1 MLLMSNL
8 LWLPGAIHDIH
19 ETQSELQRVAVRGV
33 RDQIHLFLQ
42 DKEEAL
48 KSQAKLFRPPLL
60 IQDKEG
66 LRTLTNRFFQREPAF
81 IEIGILDAQG
91 KERLKVSRVLA
102 ITDQELGDGSASAL
116 FQAGMRRQLYWGPVM
131 TTETSEPWVTLAL
144 PLEGTG
150 TTIAG
155 VIYGIVN
162 LKSLWEVTAE
172 FRLSHEGRAYV
183 VDRSGQLIA
192 ADDPNLVLK
201 RLSFAD
207 RPLIQHL
214 LQHPS
219 AQDLEFVQGDY
230 INEHGVRV
238 LATGLHLP
246 VGQWSAVVE
255 QPQAILY
262 APIAQKL
269 WFTLCI
275 SAIGLVICMGISRIL
290 SQRFTK
296 PIVRLREGVIQL
308 GSGHLTHQVT
318 VETDDEIG
326 DLARQFNQMAERLRA
341 SHEALERQIAEKAS
355 DLAAL
360 YALTSPLSHTS
371 ELQQVLDNAVIRI
384 MEVMRA
390 QAGVIELFDAE
401 QEKVRL
407 SASRGFSDMCLD
419 ELHAVWRDGITSG
432 ALLKTGEPV
441 IAEELLH
448 DARFPLGRL
457 RQEGFCSVVHIP
469 LRTPQ
474 KLLGMLGLACREPG
488 QFSLRQRDLFL
499 SMAHQV
505 AVAISNARLYAAEA
519 TARLEAEAAT
529 RAKSEFLANM
539 SHEIRTPMNGILGM
553 TELALETALTPEQ
566 QEYLTIVKASA
577 DSLLNILNDILDFSK
592 IEAGKL
598 LLDPAPFALREHL
611 GTTMKTLALRAH
623 QKGLELAYAVHP
635 DVPDIVYGDAGRL
648 RQILVNLVGNAIKF
662 TEQGEVVVDIQPV
675 AAPPAVTSEGQ
686 EIATLRFAVR
696 DTGIGIPLDKQQRIL
711 EPFVQAD
718 GSTTR
723 TYGGTGLGLAISK
736 RLVELMDGQFWIA
749 SAVGRGSTFSF
760 TISLPVWPVSETAA
774 QNVSELAVRSLPV
787 LVVDDNATNR
797 RILQE
802 MLSRWQM
809 RPTLVE
815 SGQQAL
821 ARLTQARAQGQP
833 FALVLLDAH
842 MPEMDGFTVAT
853 HIQQDQTLAG
863 TTILMLSSTDL
874 SSDAARCREVGIA
887 QYLMKPIT
895 QAELWD
901 AILMALGSATH
912 MHAVQPTIALP
923 VEQAHRQSLRILL
936 AEDNRVNQQ
945 VVLRMLEKQGHT
957 VVVVGD
963 GQAAL
968 TALAQTPFD
977 LVLMDI
983 QMPVLD
989 GLAATAA
996 IRAQEQTQG
1005 THVPIIAMTA
1015 HAMRGDRERCLAAG
1029 MDGYVTKPLKAADLA
1044 AAIAQLQPTAAPPP
1058 TPASTP
1064 PVDVSAALRSVE
1076 GDQGL
1081 LEDLFVAFQ
1090 QDYPKQLAEIEDA
1103 LGTGDATRTAQIA
1116 HSLKGAVG
1124 YFGTQRASA
1133 LAAHLEALGRRA
1145 ELEGAAAVVQE
1156 LEQELARISAFVAE
1170 TGWVERVCTPSPRGR
1185 G

>member
-1 MLLMSNL
+1 MLLAINL
-8 LWLPGAIHDIH
+8 LWLPWTICDIR
-19 ETQSELQRVAVRGV
+19 EAQSELQQVAVRGV

-48 KSQAKLFRPPLL
+48 KHQAKLFRPLL
-60 IQDKEG
+60 MMQDKEG
-66 LRTLTNRFFQREPAF
+66 LRLLTHRFFQREPAF
-81 IEIGILDAQG
+81 VEIGILDAQG

-102 ITDQELGDGSASAL
+102 ITDQELGDGSASEL
-116 FQAGMRRQLYWGPVM
+116 FQTSMQRKLYWGAVV

-144 PLEGTG
+144 PLEGAG
-150 TTIAG
+150 TTLAG
-155 VIYGIVN
+155 VVYGVVN

-172 FRLSHEGRAYV
+172 LRLSHGGRAYV
-183 VDRSGQLIA
+183 VDQFGHLIA
-192 ADDPNLVLK
+192 TDDPNLVLQ

-214 LQHPS
+214 MHHS
-219 AQDLEFVQGDY
+219 STQDLKFVQGDY
-230 INEHGVRV
+230 TNEHGVRV

-246 VGQWSAVVE
+246 VGQWSVVVE

-269 WFTLCI
+269 WFTLGI
-275 SAIGLVICMGISRIL
+275 SGIGLLICMGIARIL
-290 SQRFTK
+290 SQRFTQ

-326 DLARQFNQMAERLRA
+326 DLAHQFNQMAERLRA
-341 SHEALERQIAEKAS
+341 SHEALERQIAEKAH

-360 YALTSPLSHTS
+360 YALTSPISQTS
-371 ELQQVLDNAVIRI
+371 ELQQVLDDAVARI
-384 MEVMRA
+384 MAVMGF
-390 QAGVIELFDAE
+390 QAGVIALLDAE
-401 QEKVRL
+401 DAHVSL

-419 ELHAVWRDGITSG
+419 ALHTAWQEGIASG
-432 ALLKTGEPV
+432 TLLRTGEPV
-441 IAEELLH
+441 IAEELL
-448 DARFPLGRL
+448 DEARSALGSLQRA
-457 RQEGFCSVVHIP
+457 GFRSVVYVP

-474 KLLGMLGLACREPG
+474 KLLGMLSLACREPG
-488 QFSLRQRDLFL
+488 QLSLRQHDLFM
-499 SMAHQV
+499 SMAHQI
-505 AVAISNARLYAAEA
+505 AVAIGNARLYAAEA
-519 TARLEAEAAT
+519 TARFEAEAAT

-566 QEYLTIVKASA
+566 QEYLTIVKTSA

-598 LLDPAPFALREHL
+598 LLDSAPFALREHL

-635 DVPDIVYGDAGRL
+635 DVPDILHGDAGRL
-648 RQILVNLVGNAIKF
+648 RQILVNLIGNAIKF
-662 TEQGEVVVDIQPV
+662 TDQGEVVVDIQPV
-675 AAPPAVTSEGQ
+675 ATPSIATGEGQ
-686 EIATLRFAVR
+686 KTMTLRFAVR
-696 DTGIGIPLDKQQRIL
+696 DTGIGIPPDKQQMIL

-736 RLVELMDGQFWIA
+736 RLVELMDGQFWID
-749 SAVGRGSTFSF
+749 SEIGCGSTFSF
-760 TISLPVWPVSETAA
+760 TVRFAVWHTSETAA
-774 QNVSELAVRSLPV
+774 QAVPEVAVRALPV

-809 RPTLVE
+809 QPTMVE
-815 SGQQAL
+815 SGRQAL
-821 ARLTQARAQGQP
+821 ARLAQARAQGQP

-853 HIQQDQTLAG
+853 HMQQDPALAG
-863 TTILMLSSTDL
+863 TTILMLSSADL
-874 SSDAARCREVGIA
+874 AGDAVRCREAGIA
-887 QYLMKPIT
+887 RHLMKPIT

-901 AILMALGSATH
+901 AILMALGSDARAHATQP
-912 MHAVQPTIALP
+912 APPVVQESPRP
-923 VEQAHRQSLRILL
+923 LRILL

-945 VVLRMLEKQGHT
+945 VALRILEKHGYA

-968 TALAQTPFD
+968 TALAQAQFD

-983 QMPVLD
+983 QMPGLD

-996 IRAQEQTQG
+996 IRAREQG
-1005 THVPIIAMTA
+1005 THTPIIAMTA

-1029 MDGYVTKPLKAADLA
+1029 MDSYVTKPLKAADLV
-1044 AAIAQLQPTAAPPP
+1044 AAIAQLLPAAPLPR
-1058 TPASTP
+1058 TPAGTP
-1064 PVDVSAALRSVE
+1064 PVDMSAALRSVE

-1081 LEDLFVAFQ
+1081 LENLFEAFQ
-1090 QDYPKQLAEIEDA
+1090 QDYPRQLAEIQA
-1103 LGTGDATRTAQIA
+1103 AIGTGDAERTARVA
-1116 HSLKGAVG
+1116 HSVKGVVG
-1124 YFGTQRASA
+1124 YFGTQRAAA
-1133 LAAHLEALGRRA
+1133 LAAQLETLGRQA
-1145 ELEGAAAVVQE
+1145 ELQGALSLVQE
-1156 LEQELARISAFVAE
+1156 LAQELARISAFVTE
-1170 TGWVERVCTPSPRGR
+1170 YGWTERA
-1185 G
+1185 